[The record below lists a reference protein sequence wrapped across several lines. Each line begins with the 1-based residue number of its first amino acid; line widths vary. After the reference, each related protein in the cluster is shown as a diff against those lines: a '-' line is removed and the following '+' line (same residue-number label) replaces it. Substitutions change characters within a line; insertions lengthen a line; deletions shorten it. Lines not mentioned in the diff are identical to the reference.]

1 MFDTAQASTLVMVSH
16 RLNGLEAF
24 DQIIVMEAGRV
35 IETGSFDELMQA
47 RGTFYALKQIE
58 QDVFA

>member
-1 MFDTAQASTLVMVSH
+1 MISH